1 MIGDLKPYAD
11 YRDSGQHWLGSI
23 PAHWGL
29 LRAKRLFRE
38 VDERSNTG
46 KEELLSVS
54 HLTGVTPRR
63 LKNVTMFMAE
73 SNVGHKVCRPGDL
86 VINTLWAWMAAL
98 GVTRH
103 TGIVSPAYGVY
114 RLIDGGGML
123 PAYADYLL
131 RTPLYAAEYQR
142 RSTGVNSSRLRLYP
156 EQFLRMTV
164 LLPPPDEQAAIVRF
178 LAWANGR
185 LDRAIRA
192 KRKVI
197 ALLME
202 QKQANMQRRVSHGLN
217 DGVPSKPSGIPWLGD
232 IPIHWRT
239 SRLKHCISRI
249 EQGWSPQCDAQ
260 PAGDGEWGVLKVGCV
275 NRDTFSPGQ
284 NKKLPDSLRPEAD
297 LEVRDGDILV
307 SRANTTSLLGLAALV
322 NKPRSKLMLSDKLF
336 RFRAKA
342 DQFDSAY
349 LVAALRAGV
358 VVLFVQIGAL
368 CSENPLHDKHLRF
381 GNFQAL
387 RILRADWCASFRPAL
402 RGPHAAVSRDL
413 PDQTSS
419 LRSRNSSLNCQP
431 SKVATMRPSS
441 SQEISRPSMTTIGTR
456 WSSSGSLS
464 TVPRKIRRSFTCGP

>member
-11 YRDSGQHWLGSI
+11 YGDSGLDWLGFI

-38 VDERSNTG
+38 VDERSKTG

-114 RLIDGGGML
+114 RPIDGSGML

-156 EQFLRMTV
+156 EQFLRMIM
-164 LLPPPDEQAAIVRF
+164 LLPPPDEQAAIVRC
-178 LAWANGR
+178 LASVNGR
-185 LDRAIRA
+185 LERAIRA

-202 QKQANMQRRVSHGLN
+202 QKQAIVRRVVTRGLDASAPLKASN
-217 DGVPSKPSGIPWLGD
+217 IDWLGD
-232 IPIHWRT
+232 IPAHWTVWRV
-239 SRLKHCISRI
+239 SRFAKVGNGSTPSR
-249 EQGWSPQCDAQ
+249 AQ
-260 PAGDGEWGVLKVGCV
+260 PRYWDRGIYPWLNSSQV
-275 NRDTFSPGQ
+275 NRGYIDHADQFITPTALRECHLPRVPAGSVLVAITGQGKTRGMSAKLGIEATINQHLAYITPRLPVVSTDYLHLALSAAYPQLRAISDDTGSTKGALTCEDLKRF
-284 NKKLPDSLRPEAD
+284 KLALPPPDEQ
-297 LEVRDGDILV
+297 
-307 SRANTTSLLGLAALV
+307 AALV
-322 NKPRSKLMLSDKLF
+322 GRVRIETSAITEAGERLEREIDFLREYRTRLVADVVTGKLDVRDAATRLP
-336 RFRAKA
+336 A
-342 DQFDSAY
+342 DLPIDLDAVDADSADEPE
-349 LVAALRAGV
+349 LIDEEAAEA
-358 VVLFVQIGAL
+358 
-368 CSENPLHDKHLRF
+368 
-381 GNFQAL
+381 
-387 RILRADWCASFRPAL
+387 
-402 RGPHAAVSRDL
+402 
-413 PDQTSS
+413 
-419 LRSRNSSLNCQP
+419 
-431 SKVATMRPSS
+431 
-441 SQEISRPSMTTIGTR
+441 
-456 WSSSGSLS
+456 
-464 TVPRKIRRSFTCGP
+464 